1 MDAGRNRSTKSSFKV
16 SDLLVDNIAINLFN
30 KDWRKVEAYI
40 GSRSGAQIR
49 SHAQKYFGRIEKELP
64 GWDIEAF
71 IATKATAIR
80 YTSNL
85 EEIKSEN
92 VSENKVRA
100 RSVSVH
106 QIMKAVDQPKCPEPN
121 MTHSTVS
128 VPTKKTSEN
137 KKATIKKTV
146 EKTLKKRAKA
156 NSPPAFKSVL

>member
-1 MDAGRNRSTKSSFKV
+1 M
-16 SDLLVDNIAINLFN
+16 
-30 KDWRKVEAYI
+30 
-40 GSRSGAQIR
+40 
-49 SHAQKYFGRIEKELP
+49 
-64 GWDIEAF
+64 
-71 IATKATAIR
+71 
-80 YTSNL
+80 
-85 EEIKSEN
+85 
-92 VSENKVRA
+92 RA

-156 NSPPAFKSVL
+156 NSPPAFKSVLENIFRDESHNDEESSPLEQQIKALEMKRN